1 MLCIL
6 VFVSLY
12 ARHQSQADFDA
23 KVVSFQNMTTAMEQ
37 VTENYL
43 EGEQRICD
51 VWARY
56 ISSKNMTIEEAVS
69 FIRISHV
76 SQKASAHI
84 VFLDS
89 LSGLSTRARQN
100 SADDYTVSYERIDL
114 LNDVS
119 WISDIGD
126 SINISRAY
134 TNPVNGEQSI
144 AFCNFI
150 SLCDPE
156 TGEAKDALLLR
167 VLPISELGQKWVFP
181 QEGFEDVELSMIDAD
196 GDYIIK
202 GHSFKNSSFFEFYRS
217 YNATDPSSTLKLF
230 KTITSS
236 TGSIVMNNSRGE
248 ECVLSYTPLTKTEG
262 WTLLGFVPMDN
273 LKVNSE
279 NWMLIGFVS
288 AGLLILFIF
297 DLTVMLY
304 FNRRLQATAEEA
316 ASANKAKTDFL
327 STMSHDIRT
336 PLHIILGCVD
346 MAETY
351 HADENMLLRYLESI
365 RVSGEYLLRVL
376 DRVLEAGGEDRKMLT
391 AADFPANASEL
402 GEFLKKD
409 LPLRS
414 GLKRFYDFS
423 GKRVLVAEDMELN
436 REIAGEVLKQT
447 KARVEFAEDGEACL
461 KMLEEK
467 PAGYYDLILM
477 DILMPKMDGLET
489 TKRIRKLPDR
499 TKAAIPIIAM
509 TANVFEKDR
518 NDAFAAGMDA
528 FAEKPIST
536 DKLFETMKKYLG

>member
-1 MLCIL
+1 M
-6 VFVSLY
+6 
-12 ARHQSQADFDA
+12 RQS
-23 KVVSFQNMTTAMEQ
+23 T
-37 VTENYL
+37 L
-43 EGEQRICD
+43 G
-51 VWARY
+51 
-56 ISSKNMTIEEAVS
+56 S
-69 FIRISHV
+69 FIRFLRKQNQMTQAQLADLVGVTDKAV
-76 SQKASAHI
+76 SKWER
-84 VFLDS
+84 D
-89 LSGLSTRARQN
+89 
-100 SADDYTVSYERIDL
+100 VSYPDIAIFPKLADIFGITVNDL
-114 LNDVS
+114 LRECTD
-119 WISDIGD
+119 DGQP
-126 SINISRAY
+126 SR
-134 TNPVNGEQSI
+134 
-144 AFCNFI
+144 
-150 SLCDPE
+150 
-156 TGEAKDALLLR
+156 LLR
-167 VLPISELGQKWVFP
+167 VYE
-181 QEGFEDVELSMIDAD
+181 
-196 GDYIIK
+196 
-202 GHSFKNSSFFEFYRS
+202 
-217 YNATDPSSTLKLF
+217 
-230 KTITSS
+230 
-236 TGSIVMNNSRGE
+236 
-248 ECVLSYTPLTKTEG
+248 
-262 WTLLGFVPMDN
+262 
-273 LKVNSE
+273 
-279 NWMLIGFVS
+279 
-288 AGLLILFIF
+288 
-297 DLTVMLY
+297 
-304 FNRRLQATAEEA
+304 
-316 ASANKAKTDFL
+316 
-327 STMSHDIRT
+327 MSHDIRT

-409 LPLRS
+409 LSLRS
-414 GLKRFYDFS
+414 GLQRFYDFS

-436 REIAGEVLKQT
+436 REIAGEILKQT

>member
-1 MLCIL
+1 M
-6 VFVSLY
+6 
-12 ARHQSQADFDA
+12 RQS
-23 KVVSFQNMTTAMEQ
+23 T
-37 VTENYL
+37 L
-43 EGEQRICD
+43 G
-51 VWARY
+51 
-56 ISSKNMTIEEAVS
+56 S
-69 FIRISHV
+69 FIRFLRKQNQMTQAQLADLVGVTDKAV
-76 SQKASAHI
+76 SKWER
-84 VFLDS
+84 D
-89 LSGLSTRARQN
+89 
-100 SADDYTVSYERIDL
+100 VSYPDIAIFPKLADIFGITVNDL
-114 LNDVS
+114 LRECTD
-119 WISDIGD
+119 DGQP
-126 SINISRAY
+126 SR
-134 TNPVNGEQSI
+134 
-144 AFCNFI
+144 
-150 SLCDPE
+150 
-156 TGEAKDALLLR
+156 LLR
-167 VLPISELGQKWVFP
+167 VYE
-181 QEGFEDVELSMIDAD
+181 
-196 GDYIIK
+196 
-202 GHSFKNSSFFEFYRS
+202 
-217 YNATDPSSTLKLF
+217 
-230 KTITSS
+230 
-236 TGSIVMNNSRGE
+236 
-248 ECVLSYTPLTKTEG
+248 
-262 WTLLGFVPMDN
+262 
-273 LKVNSE
+273 
-279 NWMLIGFVS
+279 
-288 AGLLILFIF
+288 
-297 DLTVMLY
+297 
-304 FNRRLQATAEEA
+304 
-316 ASANKAKTDFL
+316 
-327 STMSHDIRT
+327 MSHDIRT

-414 GLKRFYDFS
+414 ELKRFYDFS

-447 KARVEFAEDGEACL
+447 KAKVEFAEDGEACL

-489 TKRIRKLPDR
+489 TRRIRKLPDR

>member
-1 MLCIL
+1 M
-6 VFVSLY
+6 
-12 ARHQSQADFDA
+12 RQS
-23 KVVSFQNMTTAMEQ
+23 T
-37 VTENYL
+37 L
-43 EGEQRICD
+43 G
-51 VWARY
+51 
-56 ISSKNMTIEEAVS
+56 S
-69 FIRISHV
+69 FIRFLRKQNQMTQAQLADLVGVTDKAV
-76 SQKASAHI
+76 SKWER
-84 VFLDS
+84 D
-89 LSGLSTRARQN
+89 
-100 SADDYTVSYERIDL
+100 VSYPDISIFPKLADIFGITVNDL
-114 LNDVS
+114 LRECTD
-119 WISDIGD
+119 DGQP
-126 SINISRAY
+126 SR
-134 TNPVNGEQSI
+134 
-144 AFCNFI
+144 
-150 SLCDPE
+150 
-156 TGEAKDALLLR
+156 LLR
-167 VLPISELGQKWVFP
+167 VYE
-181 QEGFEDVELSMIDAD
+181 
-196 GDYIIK
+196 
-202 GHSFKNSSFFEFYRS
+202 
-217 YNATDPSSTLKLF
+217 
-230 KTITSS
+230 
-236 TGSIVMNNSRGE
+236 
-248 ECVLSYTPLTKTEG
+248 
-262 WTLLGFVPMDN
+262 
-273 LKVNSE
+273 
-279 NWMLIGFVS
+279 
-288 AGLLILFIF
+288 
-297 DLTVMLY
+297 
-304 FNRRLQATAEEA
+304 
-316 ASANKAKTDFL
+316 
-327 STMSHDIRT
+327 MSHDIRT

-414 GLKRFYDFS
+414 GMKRFYDFS

-489 TKRIRKLPDR
+489 TRRIRKLADR
-499 TKAAIPIIAM
+499 EKSAIPIIAM

>member
-1 MLCIL
+1 M
-6 VFVSLY
+6 
-12 ARHQSQADFDA
+12 RQS
-23 KVVSFQNMTTAMEQ
+23 T
-37 VTENYL
+37 L
-43 EGEQRICD
+43 G
-51 VWARY
+51 
-56 ISSKNMTIEEAVS
+56 S
-69 FIRISHV
+69 FIRFLRKQNQMTQAQLADLVGVTDKAV
-76 SQKASAHI
+76 SKWER
-84 VFLDS
+84 D
-89 LSGLSTRARQN
+89 
-100 SADDYTVSYERIDL
+100 VSYPDISIFPKLADIFGITVNDL
-114 LNDVS
+114 LRECTD
-119 WISDIGD
+119 DGQP
-126 SINISRAY
+126 SR
-134 TNPVNGEQSI
+134 
-144 AFCNFI
+144 
-150 SLCDPE
+150 
-156 TGEAKDALLLR
+156 LLR
-167 VLPISELGQKWVFP
+167 VYE
-181 QEGFEDVELSMIDAD
+181 
-196 GDYIIK
+196 
-202 GHSFKNSSFFEFYRS
+202 
-217 YNATDPSSTLKLF
+217 
-230 KTITSS
+230 
-236 TGSIVMNNSRGE
+236 
-248 ECVLSYTPLTKTEG
+248 
-262 WTLLGFVPMDN
+262 
-273 LKVNSE
+273 
-279 NWMLIGFVS
+279 
-288 AGLLILFIF
+288 
-297 DLTVMLY
+297 
-304 FNRRLQATAEEA
+304 
-316 ASANKAKTDFL
+316 
-327 STMSHDIRT
+327 MSHDIRT

-414 GLKRFYDFS
+414 GLKRFYNFS

-436 REIAGEVLKQT
+436 REIAGEILKQT

>member
-1 MLCIL
+1 M
-6 VFVSLY
+6 
-12 ARHQSQADFDA
+12 RQS
-23 KVVSFQNMTTAMEQ
+23 T
-37 VTENYL
+37 L
-43 EGEQRICD
+43 G
-51 VWARY
+51 
-56 ISSKNMTIEEAVS
+56 S
-69 FIRISHV
+69 FIRFLRKQNQMTQAQLADLVGVTDKAV
-76 SQKASAHI
+76 SKWER
-84 VFLDS
+84 D
-89 LSGLSTRARQN
+89 
-100 SADDYTVSYERIDL
+100 VSYPDISIFPKLADIFGITVNDL
-114 LNDVS
+114 LRECTD
-119 WISDIGD
+119 DGQP
-126 SINISRAY
+126 SR
-134 TNPVNGEQSI
+134 
-144 AFCNFI
+144 
-150 SLCDPE
+150 
-156 TGEAKDALLLR
+156 LLR
-167 VLPISELGQKWVFP
+167 VYE
-181 QEGFEDVELSMIDAD
+181 
-196 GDYIIK
+196 
-202 GHSFKNSSFFEFYRS
+202 
-217 YNATDPSSTLKLF
+217 
-230 KTITSS
+230 
-236 TGSIVMNNSRGE
+236 
-248 ECVLSYTPLTKTEG
+248 
-262 WTLLGFVPMDN
+262 
-273 LKVNSE
+273 
-279 NWMLIGFVS
+279 
-288 AGLLILFIF
+288 
-297 DLTVMLY
+297 
-304 FNRRLQATAEEA
+304 
-316 ASANKAKTDFL
+316 
-327 STMSHDIRT
+327 MSHDIRT

-409 LPLRS
+409 LPLWS

-436 REIAGEVLKQT
+436 REIAGEILKQT

>member
-1 MLCIL
+1 M
-6 VFVSLY
+6 
-12 ARHQSQADFDA
+12 RQS
-23 KVVSFQNMTTAMEQ
+23 T
-37 VTENYL
+37 L
-43 EGEQRICD
+43 G
-51 VWARY
+51 
-56 ISSKNMTIEEAVS
+56 S
-69 FIRISHV
+69 FIRFLRKQNQMTQAQLADLVGVTDKAV
-76 SQKASAHI
+76 SKWER
-84 VFLDS
+84 D
-89 LSGLSTRARQN
+89 
-100 SADDYTVSYERIDL
+100 VSYPDISIFPKLADIFGITVNDL
-114 LNDVS
+114 LRECTD
-119 WISDIGD
+119 DGQP
-126 SINISRAY
+126 SR
-134 TNPVNGEQSI
+134 
-144 AFCNFI
+144 
-150 SLCDPE
+150 
-156 TGEAKDALLLR
+156 LLR
-167 VLPISELGQKWVFP
+167 VYE
-181 QEGFEDVELSMIDAD
+181 
-196 GDYIIK
+196 
-202 GHSFKNSSFFEFYRS
+202 
-217 YNATDPSSTLKLF
+217 
-230 KTITSS
+230 
-236 TGSIVMNNSRGE
+236 
-248 ECVLSYTPLTKTEG
+248 
-262 WTLLGFVPMDN
+262 
-273 LKVNSE
+273 
-279 NWMLIGFVS
+279 
-288 AGLLILFIF
+288 
-297 DLTVMLY
+297 
-304 FNRRLQATAEEA
+304 
-316 ASANKAKTDFL
+316 
-327 STMSHDIRT
+327 MSHDIRT

-365 RVSGEYLLRVL
+365 RVSGEYLLQVL

-414 GLKRFYDFS
+414 ELKRFYDFS

>member
-1 MLCIL
+1 M
-6 VFVSLY
+6 
-12 ARHQSQADFDA
+12 RQS
-23 KVVSFQNMTTAMEQ
+23 T
-37 VTENYL
+37 L
-43 EGEQRICD
+43 G
-51 VWARY
+51 
-56 ISSKNMTIEEAVS
+56 S
-69 FIRISHV
+69 FIRFLRKQNQMTQAQLADRVGVTDKAV
-76 SQKASAHI
+76 SKWER
-84 VFLDS
+84 D
-89 LSGLSTRARQN
+89 
-100 SADDYTVSYERIDL
+100 VSYPDIAIFPKLADIFGITVNDL
-114 LNDVS
+114 LRECTD
-119 WISDIGD
+119 DGQP
-126 SINISRAY
+126 SR
-134 TNPVNGEQSI
+134 
-144 AFCNFI
+144 
-150 SLCDPE
+150 
-156 TGEAKDALLLR
+156 LLR
-167 VLPISELGQKWVFP
+167 VYE
-181 QEGFEDVELSMIDAD
+181 
-196 GDYIIK
+196 
-202 GHSFKNSSFFEFYRS
+202 
-217 YNATDPSSTLKLF
+217 
-230 KTITSS
+230 
-236 TGSIVMNNSRGE
+236 
-248 ECVLSYTPLTKTEG
+248 
-262 WTLLGFVPMDN
+262 
-273 LKVNSE
+273 
-279 NWMLIGFVS
+279 
-288 AGLLILFIF
+288 
-297 DLTVMLY
+297 
-304 FNRRLQATAEEA
+304 
-316 ASANKAKTDFL
+316 
-327 STMSHDIRT
+327 MSHDIRT

-414 GLKRFYDFS
+414 GLKRVYDFS

-436 REIAGEVLKQT
+436 REIAGEILKQT

-489 TKRIRKLPDR
+489 TRRIRKLPDR

>member
-1 MLCIL
+1 M
-6 VFVSLY
+6 
-12 ARHQSQADFDA
+12 RQS
-23 KVVSFQNMTTAMEQ
+23 T
-37 VTENYL
+37 L
-43 EGEQRICD
+43 G
-51 VWARY
+51 
-56 ISSKNMTIEEAVS
+56 S
-69 FIRISHV
+69 FIRFLRKQNQMTQAQLADLVGVTDKAV
-76 SQKASAHI
+76 SKWER
-84 VFLDS
+84 D
-89 LSGLSTRARQN
+89 
-100 SADDYTVSYERIDL
+100 VSYPDISIFPKLADIFGITVNDL
-114 LNDVS
+114 LRECTD
-119 WISDIGD
+119 DGQP
-126 SINISRAY
+126 SR
-134 TNPVNGEQSI
+134 
-144 AFCNFI
+144 
-150 SLCDPE
+150 
-156 TGEAKDALLLR
+156 LLR
-167 VLPISELGQKWVFP
+167 VYE
-181 QEGFEDVELSMIDAD
+181 
-196 GDYIIK
+196 
-202 GHSFKNSSFFEFYRS
+202 
-217 YNATDPSSTLKLF
+217 
-230 KTITSS
+230 
-236 TGSIVMNNSRGE
+236 
-248 ECVLSYTPLTKTEG
+248 
-262 WTLLGFVPMDN
+262 
-273 LKVNSE
+273 
-279 NWMLIGFVS
+279 
-288 AGLLILFIF
+288 
-297 DLTVMLY
+297 
-304 FNRRLQATAEEA
+304 
-316 ASANKAKTDFL
+316 
-327 STMSHDIRT
+327 MSHDIRT

-409 LPLRS
+409 LSLRS

-447 KARVEFAEDGEACL
+447 KAKVEFAEDGEACL

>member
-1 MLCIL
+1 M
-6 VFVSLY
+6 
-12 ARHQSQADFDA
+12 RQS
-23 KVVSFQNMTTAMEQ
+23 T
-37 VTENYL
+37 L
-43 EGEQRICD
+43 G
-51 VWARY
+51 
-56 ISSKNMTIEEAVS
+56 S
-69 FIRISHV
+69 FIRFLRKQNQMTQAQLADLVGVTDKAV
-76 SQKASAHI
+76 SKWER
-84 VFLDS
+84 D
-89 LSGLSTRARQN
+89 
-100 SADDYTVSYERIDL
+100 VSYPDISIFPKLADIFGITVNDL
-114 LNDVS
+114 LRECTD
-119 WISDIGD
+119 DGQP
-126 SINISRAY
+126 SR
-134 TNPVNGEQSI
+134 
-144 AFCNFI
+144 
-150 SLCDPE
+150 
-156 TGEAKDALLLR
+156 LLR
-167 VLPISELGQKWVFP
+167 VYE
-181 QEGFEDVELSMIDAD
+181 
-196 GDYIIK
+196 
-202 GHSFKNSSFFEFYRS
+202 
-217 YNATDPSSTLKLF
+217 
-230 KTITSS
+230 
-236 TGSIVMNNSRGE
+236 
-248 ECVLSYTPLTKTEG
+248 
-262 WTLLGFVPMDN
+262 
-273 LKVNSE
+273 
-279 NWMLIGFVS
+279 
-288 AGLLILFIF
+288 
-297 DLTVMLY
+297 
-304 FNRRLQATAEEA
+304 
-316 ASANKAKTDFL
+316 
-327 STMSHDIRT
+327 MSHDIRT

-414 GLKRFYDFS
+414 GMKRFYDFS

-436 REIAGEVLKQT
+436 REIAGEILKQT

-489 TKRIRKLPDR
+489 TRRIRKLPDR

>member
-1 MLCIL
+1 M
-6 VFVSLY
+6 
-12 ARHQSQADFDA
+12 RQS
-23 KVVSFQNMTTAMEQ
+23 T
-37 VTENYL
+37 L
-43 EGEQRICD
+43 G
-51 VWARY
+51 
-56 ISSKNMTIEEAVS
+56 S
-69 FIRISHV
+69 FIRFLRKQNQMTQAQLADLVGVTDKAV
-76 SQKASAHI
+76 SKWER
-84 VFLDS
+84 D
-89 LSGLSTRARQN
+89 
-100 SADDYTVSYERIDL
+100 VSYPDISIFPKLADIFGITVNDL
-114 LNDVS
+114 LRECTD
-119 WISDIGD
+119 DGQP
-126 SINISRAY
+126 SR
-134 TNPVNGEQSI
+134 
-144 AFCNFI
+144 
-150 SLCDPE
+150 
-156 TGEAKDALLLR
+156 LLR
-167 VLPISELGQKWVFP
+167 VYE
-181 QEGFEDVELSMIDAD
+181 
-196 GDYIIK
+196 
-202 GHSFKNSSFFEFYRS
+202 
-217 YNATDPSSTLKLF
+217 
-230 KTITSS
+230 
-236 TGSIVMNNSRGE
+236 
-248 ECVLSYTPLTKTEG
+248 
-262 WTLLGFVPMDN
+262 
-273 LKVNSE
+273 
-279 NWMLIGFVS
+279 
-288 AGLLILFIF
+288 
-297 DLTVMLY
+297 
-304 FNRRLQATAEEA
+304 
-316 ASANKAKTDFL
+316 
-327 STMSHDIRT
+327 MSHDIRT

-365 RVSGEYLLRVL
+365 RVSGEYLLQVL

-409 LPLRS
+409 LPLRN

-436 REIAGEVLKQT
+436 REIAGEILKQT

>member
-1 MLCIL
+1 M
-6 VFVSLY
+6 
-12 ARHQSQADFDA
+12 RQS
-23 KVVSFQNMTTAMEQ
+23 T
-37 VTENYL
+37 L
-43 EGEQRICD
+43 G
-51 VWARY
+51 
-56 ISSKNMTIEEAVS
+56 S
-69 FIRISHV
+69 FIRFLRKQNQMTQAQLADLVGVTDKAV
-76 SQKASAHI
+76 SKWER
-84 VFLDS
+84 D
-89 LSGLSTRARQN
+89 
-100 SADDYTVSYERIDL
+100 VSYPDISIFPKLADIFGITVNDL
-114 LNDVS
+114 LRECTD
-119 WISDIGD
+119 DGQP
-126 SINISRAY
+126 SR
-134 TNPVNGEQSI
+134 
-144 AFCNFI
+144 
-150 SLCDPE
+150 
-156 TGEAKDALLLR
+156 LLR
-167 VLPISELGQKWVFP
+167 VYE
-181 QEGFEDVELSMIDAD
+181 
-196 GDYIIK
+196 
-202 GHSFKNSSFFEFYRS
+202 
-217 YNATDPSSTLKLF
+217 
-230 KTITSS
+230 
-236 TGSIVMNNSRGE
+236 
-248 ECVLSYTPLTKTEG
+248 
-262 WTLLGFVPMDN
+262 
-273 LKVNSE
+273 
-279 NWMLIGFVS
+279 
-288 AGLLILFIF
+288 
-297 DLTVMLY
+297 
-304 FNRRLQATAEEA
+304 
-316 ASANKAKTDFL
+316 
-327 STMSHDIRT
+327 MSHDIRT

-409 LPLRS
+409 LSLRS

-447 KARVEFAEDGEACL
+447 KAKVEFAEDGEACL

-489 TKRIRKLPDR
+489 TRRIRKLPDR

>member
-1 MLCIL
+1 M
-6 VFVSLY
+6 
-12 ARHQSQADFDA
+12 RQS
-23 KVVSFQNMTTAMEQ
+23 T
-37 VTENYL
+37 L
-43 EGEQRICD
+43 G
-51 VWARY
+51 
-56 ISSKNMTIEEAVS
+56 S
-69 FIRISHV
+69 FIRFLRKQNQMTQAQLADLVGVTDKAV
-76 SQKASAHI
+76 SKWER
-84 VFLDS
+84 D
-89 LSGLSTRARQN
+89 
-100 SADDYTVSYERIDL
+100 VSYPDISIFPKLADIFGITVNDL
-114 LNDVS
+114 LRECTD
-119 WISDIGD
+119 DGQP
-126 SINISRAY
+126 SR
-134 TNPVNGEQSI
+134 
-144 AFCNFI
+144 
-150 SLCDPE
+150 
-156 TGEAKDALLLR
+156 LLR
-167 VLPISELGQKWVFP
+167 VYE
-181 QEGFEDVELSMIDAD
+181 
-196 GDYIIK
+196 
-202 GHSFKNSSFFEFYRS
+202 
-217 YNATDPSSTLKLF
+217 
-230 KTITSS
+230 
-236 TGSIVMNNSRGE
+236 
-248 ECVLSYTPLTKTEG
+248 
-262 WTLLGFVPMDN
+262 
-273 LKVNSE
+273 
-279 NWMLIGFVS
+279 
-288 AGLLILFIF
+288 
-297 DLTVMLY
+297 
-304 FNRRLQATAEEA
+304 
-316 ASANKAKTDFL
+316 
-327 STMSHDIRT
+327 MSHDIRT

-447 KARVEFAEDGEACL
+447 KAKVEFAEDGEACL

-489 TKRIRKLPDR
+489 TRRIRKLPDR

>member
-1 MLCIL
+1 M
-6 VFVSLY
+6 
-12 ARHQSQADFDA
+12 RQS
-23 KVVSFQNMTTAMEQ
+23 T
-37 VTENYL
+37 L
-43 EGEQRICD
+43 G
-51 VWARY
+51 
-56 ISSKNMTIEEAVS
+56 S
-69 FIRISHV
+69 FIRFLRKQNQMTQAQLADLVGVTDKAV
-76 SQKASAHI
+76 SKWER
-84 VFLDS
+84 D
-89 LSGLSTRARQN
+89 
-100 SADDYTVSYERIDL
+100 VSYPDISIFPKLADIFGITVNDL
-114 LNDVS
+114 LRECTD
-119 WISDIGD
+119 DGQP
-126 SINISRAY
+126 SR
-134 TNPVNGEQSI
+134 
-144 AFCNFI
+144 
-150 SLCDPE
+150 
-156 TGEAKDALLLR
+156 LLR
-167 VLPISELGQKWVFP
+167 VYE
-181 QEGFEDVELSMIDAD
+181 
-196 GDYIIK
+196 
-202 GHSFKNSSFFEFYRS
+202 
-217 YNATDPSSTLKLF
+217 
-230 KTITSS
+230 
-236 TGSIVMNNSRGE
+236 
-248 ECVLSYTPLTKTEG
+248 
-262 WTLLGFVPMDN
+262 
-273 LKVNSE
+273 
-279 NWMLIGFVS
+279 
-288 AGLLILFIF
+288 
-297 DLTVMLY
+297 
-304 FNRRLQATAEEA
+304 
-316 ASANKAKTDFL
+316 
-327 STMSHDIRT
+327 MSHDIRT

-409 LPLRS
+409 LPLRN
-414 GLKRFYDFS
+414 GMNRFYDFS

-436 REIAGEVLKQT
+436 REIAGEILKQT

>member
-1 MLCIL
+1 M
-6 VFVSLY
+6 
-12 ARHQSQADFDA
+12 RQS
-23 KVVSFQNMTTAMEQ
+23 T
-37 VTENYL
+37 L
-43 EGEQRICD
+43 G
-51 VWARY
+51 
-56 ISSKNMTIEEAVS
+56 S
-69 FIRISHV
+69 FIRFLRKQNQMTQAQLADRVGVTDKAV
-76 SQKASAHI
+76 SKWER
-84 VFLDS
+84 D
-89 LSGLSTRARQN
+89 
-100 SADDYTVSYERIDL
+100 VSYPDIAIFPKLADIFGITVNDL
-114 LNDVS
+114 LRECTD
-119 WISDIGD
+119 DGQP
-126 SINISRAY
+126 SR
-134 TNPVNGEQSI
+134 
-144 AFCNFI
+144 
-150 SLCDPE
+150 
-156 TGEAKDALLLR
+156 LLR
-167 VLPISELGQKWVFP
+167 VYE
-181 QEGFEDVELSMIDAD
+181 
-196 GDYIIK
+196 
-202 GHSFKNSSFFEFYRS
+202 
-217 YNATDPSSTLKLF
+217 
-230 KTITSS
+230 
-236 TGSIVMNNSRGE
+236 
-248 ECVLSYTPLTKTEG
+248 
-262 WTLLGFVPMDN
+262 
-273 LKVNSE
+273 
-279 NWMLIGFVS
+279 
-288 AGLLILFIF
+288 
-297 DLTVMLY
+297 
-304 FNRRLQATAEEA
+304 
-316 ASANKAKTDFL
+316 
-327 STMSHDIRT
+327 MSHDIRT

-409 LPLRS
+409 LSLRN
-414 GLKRFYDFS
+414 GMKRFYDFS

-436 REIAGEVLKQT
+436 REIAGEILKQT

>member
-1 MLCIL
+1 M
-6 VFVSLY
+6 
-12 ARHQSQADFDA
+12 RQS
-23 KVVSFQNMTTAMEQ
+23 T
-37 VTENYL
+37 L
-43 EGEQRICD
+43 G
-51 VWARY
+51 
-56 ISSKNMTIEEAVS
+56 S
-69 FIRISHV
+69 FIRFLRKQNQMTQAQLADLVGVTDKAV
-76 SQKASAHI
+76 SKWER
-84 VFLDS
+84 D
-89 LSGLSTRARQN
+89 
-100 SADDYTVSYERIDL
+100 VSYPDISIFPKLVDIFGITVNDL
-114 LNDVS
+114 LRECTD
-119 WISDIGD
+119 DGQP
-126 SINISRAY
+126 SR
-134 TNPVNGEQSI
+134 
-144 AFCNFI
+144 
-150 SLCDPE
+150 
-156 TGEAKDALLLR
+156 LLR
-167 VLPISELGQKWVFP
+167 VYE
-181 QEGFEDVELSMIDAD
+181 
-196 GDYIIK
+196 
-202 GHSFKNSSFFEFYRS
+202 
-217 YNATDPSSTLKLF
+217 
-230 KTITSS
+230 
-236 TGSIVMNNSRGE
+236 
-248 ECVLSYTPLTKTEG
+248 
-262 WTLLGFVPMDN
+262 
-273 LKVNSE
+273 
-279 NWMLIGFVS
+279 
-288 AGLLILFIF
+288 
-297 DLTVMLY
+297 
-304 FNRRLQATAEEA
+304 
-316 ASANKAKTDFL
+316 
-327 STMSHDIRT
+327 MSHDIRT

-409 LPLRS
+409 LSLRS